1 MKQTIFVVLFLL
13 FLISGVFS
21 FYFKWYII
29 SGLMFAGVVSIVIIT
44 ERLLKEQN

>member
-13 FLISGVFS
+13 FLISGIFS

-29 SGLMFAGVVSIVIIT
+29 SGLMFIGVVCIIIIT
-44 ERLLKEQN
+44 ENLLKEQN

>member
-13 FLISGVFS
+13 FLVSGIFS

-29 SGLMFAGVVSIVIIT
+29 SGLMFAGVICIVIIT
-44 ERLLKEQN
+44 EKLLKEQN